1 MDLAAVLNAIPG
13 SSSYVNICSM
23 QNRPSQHPRDVV
35 VRAAMNDAATLV
47 GMLAGEFQASYAGP
61 DRAAYLAALG
71 TWVSDMGGAIEP
83 EGDGAAVRFN
93 ERRIAIRFG
102 PISGHR

>member
-1 MDLAAVLNAIPG
+1 
-13 SSSYVNICSM
+13 M

-47 GMLAGEFQASYAGP
+47 GMLVDEFQATYTGP
-61 DRAAYLAALG
+61 DRHAYLAALG
-71 TWVSDMGGAIEP
+71 AWVSDMGGAIEQ
-83 EGDGAAVRFN
+83 GGGGAAVRFN
-93 ERRIAIRFG
+93 ERRITIRFG